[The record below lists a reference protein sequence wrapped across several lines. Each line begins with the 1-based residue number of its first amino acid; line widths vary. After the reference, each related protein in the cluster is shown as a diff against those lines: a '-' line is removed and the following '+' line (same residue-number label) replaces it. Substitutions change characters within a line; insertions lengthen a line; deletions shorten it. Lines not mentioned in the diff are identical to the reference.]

1 MARLIEGY
9 KKEIRQYAHL
19 HNRPRNAAAAR
30 RGTHPNR
37 KRRAL
42 PDGDAHAQHAFPRT
56 TTRPCQSYL
65 RLPEKLHIPFTLRL
79 RAALDDQA
87 LYILIGRGH
96 VAFATGLTENR
107 PITDILGGDFKP
119 RARGF
124 DNELSLGRPTAL
136 EITYTAAAMWVRVDG
151 ELRCLAQKE
160 SYQKALKKGECADA
174 FAAGFDAALA
184 CDKETTLTVYELSV
198 TEYDGDAP
206 AAPPRD
212 EVRPLLFS
220 PAGFVPARP
229 PRWRNACR
237 RCRTTCAT
245 GC

>member
-1 MARLIEGY
+1 MHTYTIDPETLLPHGAVRTRIENG
-9 KKEIRQYAHL
+9 
-19 HNRPRNAAAAR
+19 
-30 RGTHPNR
+30 
-37 KRRAL
+37 AL
-42 PDGDAHAQHAFPRT
+42 CLTATRT
-56 TTRPCQSYL
+56 LNTRFQNHDTPVQSYL